1 MQQANNTAVS
11 ESNQIFF
18 LGKKVTK
25 DQQMLLLKLMQED
38 PTCPS
43 RKLIERA
50 RQSGMELRI
59 TLRHFNRLRA
69 NWGYSCLRGRPKGKK
84 NIEYTDT
91 GRELAKPETDLQF
104 VGVHLFA
111 EWMES
116 QGGFA
121 VVLLILR
128 KAMEEW
134 CADNPAET
142 FPLLNHS
149 DETLLLRFK
158 ALFYAPSLG
167 IGKLTELDYK
177 EHALATL
184 IGKSYQ
190 TTTLVQYL
198 GQIERINAGKMLVD
212 ILLPSES
219 GRFCYIDGHMI
230 AFWSTVPMHKG
241 KITMLGRIMAG
252 SQAVVAHGRIP
263 KKGAN
268 YATILSSCKSSSY

>member
-1 MQQANNTAVS
+1 VQRVNNTPVS
-11 ESNQIFF
+11 EYNQILF
-18 LGKKVTK
+18 LGKKVTE
-25 DQQMLLLKLMQED
+25 DQQMMLLKWMQED
-38 PTCPS
+38 PACPS
-43 RKLIERA
+43 QKLFERA
-50 RQSGMELRI
+50 RQSGIELEI
-59 TLRHFNRLRA
+59 TLRHMNRIRA
-69 NWGYSCLRGRPKGKK
+69 KWGYSCPKGRPKGQK
-84 NIEYTDT
+84 NIDHSDT
-91 GRELAKPETDLQF
+91 GQESEWIKTDLSY

-111 EWMES
+111 AWVES

-121 VVLLILR
+121 VVLPMLR

-134 CADNPAET
+134 CADNPDAS
-142 FPLLNHS
+142 FPLLHHS
-149 DETLLLRFK
+149 DETLMLRFK
-158 ALFYAPSLG
+158 ALFYAPLLG

-184 IGKSYQ
+184 IGRTYQ

-198 GQIERINAGKMLVD
+198 GQLERINAGKMLVD

-252 SQAVVAHGRIP
+252 SQAVVAHDDNGQAVYVEYHAPECVCRI
-263 KKGAN
+263 
-268 YATILSSCKSSSY
+268 